1 MSDPTPTTIG
11 ALPESD
17 PPPAPA
23 STAPSVAVPPTSA
36 VDEAKPPRKP
46 GVIRTSAV
54 IILAVVVLAFV
65 LSFPFV
71 VEPWVI
77 NQAKTA
83 LTAQGLELSPDSKLS
98 VSIFGLKISGTDLK
112 LREVGDPKEVFSAS
126 ELTADVALFDSI
138 GSGDVVIE
146 RLAIIGLTGDLRRR
160 GGRVPI
166 LTPKDGDKDAK
177 PTDWLKLGE
186 QLMEWYRKYAGADED
201 KPADK
206 PGDKPGTKPGDVPG
220 PTPEIPTDWPQ
231 AKVYRPAPT
240 PGKWPRVL
248 IRDLSIS
255 GKALGLPDDSPF
267 DVTAF
272 SLKGTNVALRLHAD
286 EVMDLKADVIT
297 KGSGPLDLA
306 LNRQGGKTGKMTLN
320 AKGVPI
326 EALNAKAISNGALD
340 AYGAKGL
347 ADLAISSD
355 WTGWDLTS
363 AITST
368 LNKLSLQPTKE
379 SGAVI
384 SELANVVNQL
394 DGRPLTWL
402 PKLGGKLY
410 APVFT
415 DTGLK
420 SLQDSATKA
429 GAAVAVDKAKQKAID
444 EGTKLLDKQLEKNPE
459 VKKAADAAT
468 DKAKDLLKGFGK

>member
-1 MSDPTPTTIG
+1 MNDPADTPQPTSG
-11 ALPESD
+11 
-17 PPPAPA
+17 APA
-23 STAPSVAVPPTSA
+23 ESVTPPVTAT
-36 VDEAKPPRKP
+36 EATPPRKP
-46 GVIRTSAV
+46 AIIRKSAL

-71 VEPWVI
+71 IEPWVV
-77 NQAKTA
+77 NQAKAA
-83 LTAQGLELSPDSKLS
+83 LTAQGLELAPESKLS
-98 VSIFGLKISGTDLK
+98 VSIFGLKVSGTDLK
-112 LREVGDPKEVFSAS
+112 LREIGDPTEVFSAT
-126 ELTADVALFDSI
+126 ELTADIALMDSI
-138 GSGDVVIE
+138 GSGDVVLD
-146 RLAIIGLTGDLRRR
+146 RLAIDGLTGDLRRR
-160 GGRVPI
+160 NGRVPI
-166 LTPKDGDKDAK
+166 LSPKDGDKDAK

-186 QLMEWYRKYAGADED
+186 QLMEWYRKYAGTDED

-206 PGDKPGTKPGDVPG
+206 PGDKPGDKPADKPGDKPA
-220 PTPEIPTDWPQ
+220 PEIPTDWPQ

-240 PGKWPRVL
+240 PGHLPRVL
-248 IRDLSIS
+248 IRELSIS

-272 SLKGTNVALRLHAD
+272 TLKGTNVALRLHAD
-286 EVMDLKADVIT
+286 EVMNLKADVTT

-306 LNRQGGKTGKMTLN
+306 LNRQGGKTGKLTLN
-320 AKGVPI
+320 AKGVPV
-326 EALNAKAISNGALD
+326 EALNSKAISNGALD
-340 AYGAKGL
+340 AYGPKGL

-363 AITST
+363 AIQGS
-368 LNKLSLQPTKE
+368 LSKLSLQPTKE
-379 SGAVI
+379 SGAVVR
-384 SELANVVNQL
+384 ELADVVNQL

-415 DTGLK
+415 DTGLT
-420 SLQDSATKA
+420 SLRDSAAKA
-429 GAAVAVDKAKQKAID
+429 GAAVAVDKAKDKAIQ

-459 VKKAADAAT
+459 LKKATEGAT